1 MTCPHSLL
9 VGRKGGEE
17 EKTLKIWQ
25 EKEWLCMDEK
35 EGGKKSEQ
43 RLGEMMLIN
52 GNGSSRITVRN
63 DMGKGGKG

>member
-1 MTCPHSLL
+1 
-9 VGRKGGEE
+9 
-17 EKTLKIWQ
+17 
-25 EKEWLCMDEK
+25 MDEK

-43 RLGEMMLIN
+43 RFGEMMLIN